1 MEHSLHLGAKSFLV
15 DVCPTPLHFKKA
27 KSKSKGTS
35 AGNSGDE
42 EEVEDDGDGDGE
54 EDDEEDLVN
63 EFLVEK
69 AADNEEVDE
78 VEDFEPGDL
87 LGKVLALITQVRL
100 SPQAKA
106 YFATVCKEE
115 GLKPLELM
123 Y

>member
-27 KSKSKGTS
+27 KSKSK
-35 AGNSGDE
+35 
-42 EEVEDDGDGDGE
+42 
-54 EDDEEDLVN
+54 
-63 EFLVEK
+63 
-69 AADNEEVDE
+69 ADNEEVNE

-106 YFATVCKEE
+106 YFAMVCKEE
-115 GLKPLELM
+115 GLKPLELIKWIHTHWGSMCDLLECLIQNKSVSSFIYLM
-123 Y
+123 YSKLTF